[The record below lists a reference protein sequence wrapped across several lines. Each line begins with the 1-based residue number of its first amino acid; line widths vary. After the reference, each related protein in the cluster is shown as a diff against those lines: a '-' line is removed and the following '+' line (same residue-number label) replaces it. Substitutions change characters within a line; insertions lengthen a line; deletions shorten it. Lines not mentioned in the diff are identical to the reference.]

1 MILWKRSLLK
11 ESHRVESL
19 EGEWTSNSEILD
31 SVCSCIDPIDKHR
44 VKLTAEK
51 KNKFLTSLCVSVE
64 IPRDSAPGIT
74 GHWYS
79 RMS

>member
-51 KNKFLTSLCVSVE
+51 KISFLPVFVFQWKSLETQLLASQ
-64 IPRDSAPGIT
+64 DTGIA
-74 GHWYS
+74 G
-79 RMS
+79 